1 MDITDKKA
9 EAIARMKQMGIFIDI
24 TKRFTENGTI
34 FQSESS
40 GTYSALDNRQL
51 ERVRKFEREHNAL
64 VYFVICSGG
73 MENYLYVSN
82 HLNEW
87 ERDRMDIDKKQML
100 AFVNN
105 LSDLDCSEFG
115 YMGVE
120 VTSAAMPI
128 RVW

>member
-1 MDITDKKA
+1 
-9 EAIARMKQMGIFIDI
+9 
-24 TKRFTENGTI
+24 
-34 FQSESS
+34 
-40 GTYSALDNRQL
+40 
-51 ERVRKFEREHNAL
+51 
-64 VYFVICSGG
+64 

-115 YMGVE
+115 YMGFE